1 MMSPNYELKFAEG
14 DRTPNY
20 PYGNIVFI
28 FFAAVFPKV
37 LFLERAL
44 FRFLDFP
51 VKRCP
56 LKAFAL
62 LTFPFLVILNLL
74 AIAFFV
80 FNFGIITPNPK
91 TNTPSEW
98 RC

>member
-1 MMSPNYELKFAEG
+1 MDF
-14 DRTPNY
+14 Y

-28 FFAAVFPKV
+28 FSAAVFPKV
-37 LFLERAL
+37 VFLERAL
-44 FRFLDFP
+44 LRFLDFP
-51 VKRCP
+51 VKRWP
-56 LKAFAL
+56 LEAFAL

-91 TNTPSEW
+91 TNASSEEHCE
-98 RC
+98 RGIRNFSPE